1 LVFTNVY
8 YFCSST
14 FEKPK
19 KMKDLLEKFENKR
32 PEIVFEWKDAET
44 EAEGW
49 VVINSLR
56 GGAAGGGTRMRAG
69 LDKREVESLAKTME
83 VKFTVAGPAIGGAK
97 SGINFD
103 PKDPRKEG
111 VLRRWYAAVTPLLKH
126 YYGTGG
132 DLNVDEIHE
141 VIPMTEDCGVWHP
154 QEGVFNGHFQPR
166 EAQKI
171 NRIGQLRQGVLKVI
185 EDEQFTPSTQRKYVI
200 ADMITG
206 YGVAESVKHYYN
218 LWGGDIKGKKVI
230 VQGWGNVGSA
240 GAYYLAQQGAIIVGI
255 IDRVGGLI
263 KEDGFTFEEIKD
275 LFLNKNGNELVHPS
289 LLTYDEVNA
298 KVWDVKADVFIP
310 CAASR
315 LITED
320 QLSRMI
326 AAGIEVIAAGA
337 NVPFAD
343 PQIFFGPIAEKAD
356 AKISIIPDFISNCGM
371 ARVFAYLMSN
381 DLKVLTDEGIFEDT
395 SSTIKNALRNAHKI
409 NPTKIGIAKSAFELA
424 LKQLV

>member
-1 LVFTNVY
+1 
-8 YFCSST
+8 
-14 FEKPK
+14 
-19 KMKDLLEKFENKR
+19 MIDLLDKFENKT
-32 PEIVFEWKDAET
+32 PEIIFEWNDSETDAQ
-44 EAEGW
+44 GW

-56 GGAAGGGTRMRAG
+56 GGAAGGGTRMRVG
-69 LDKREVESLAKTME
+69 LDKHEVTSLAKTME
-83 VKFTVAGPAIGGAK
+83 VKFTVSGPAIGGAK

-103 PKDPRKEG
+103 PNDSRKEG
-111 VLRRWYAAVTPLLKH
+111 VLKRWYAAVTPLLKH

-141 VIPMTEDCGVWHP
+141 VIPITEDCGVWHP

-185 EDEQFTPSTQRKYVI
+185 EDTNYSPNVDRKYVI

-206 YGVAESVKHYYN
+206 YGVAESVKHYYDVY
-218 LWGGDIKGKKVI
+218 GGSVKGKKVI

-240 GAYYLAQQGAIIVGI
+240 AAYYLSQDGAQVVGI

-263 KEDGFTFEEIKD
+263 KEEGFSLEEIKT
-275 LFLNKNGNELVHPS
+275 LFLDKDGNKLNAPH
-289 LLTYDEVNA
+289 LLSFEEVNA
-298 KVWDVKADVFIP
+298 KIWDIKADVFTP

-315 LITED
+315 LITQD
-320 QLSRMI
+320 QLERMVN
-326 AAGIEVIAAGA
+326 AGVEVIAAGA

-343 PQIFFGPIAEKAD
+343 PEIFFGSIAEYAD
-356 AKISIIPDFISNCGM
+356 EKVSLIPDFISNCGM

-381 DLKVLTDEGIFEDT
+381 DLKELEDEAIFLDT
-395 SSTIKNALRNAHKI
+395 SNTIKDALIKSHQKNSDKY
-409 NPTKIGIAKSAFELA
+409 NIAKTAFEIA
-424 LKQLV
+424 LEQLI

>member
-1 LVFTNVY
+1 
-8 YFCSST
+8 
-14 FEKPK
+14 
-19 KMKDLLEKFENKR
+19 MKDLLEKFENKR

-56 GGAAGGGTRMRAG
+56 GGAAGGGTRMRSG

-111 VLRRWYAAVTPLLKH
+111 LLKRWYAAVTPLLKN

-141 VIPMTEDCGVWHP
+141 VIPMTENCGVLHP
-154 QEGVFNGHFQPR
+154 QEGVLNGHFKPSDEQR
-166 EAQKI
+166 K
-171 NRIGQLRQGVLKVI
+171 NRIEQLKSGVLKVI
-185 EDEQFTPSTQRKYVI
+185 DNPLLSPDVDRKYVV

-206 YGVAESVKHYYN
+206 YGVAQSIQHYYN
-218 LWGGDIKGKKVI
+218 IWGGSLKGKKVL
-230 VQGWGNVGSA
+230 VQGWGNVASA
-240 GAYYLAQQGAIIVGI
+240 GAYYLAQEGALIVGI

-263 KEDGFTFEEIKD
+263 KSEGFTFEEIKS
-275 LFLNKNGNELVHPS
+275 LYLNKNGNELNHEN
-289 LLTYDEVNA
+289 LLSYEDMNA
-298 KVWDVKADVFIP
+298 QIWDLKADVFIP
-310 CAASR
+310 CAG
-315 LITED
+315 
-320 QLSRMI
+320 SRMI
-326 AAGIEVIAAGA
+326 TQNQLDRMIKAGVEVISSGA

-343 PQIFFGPIAEKAD
+343 PQIFFGPIAEHAD
-356 AKISIIPDFISNCGM
+356 KNISIIPDFISNCGM
-371 ARVFAYLMSN
+371 ARVFAYLMSS
-381 DLKVLTDEGIFEDT
+381 DLEEITDNGIFADT
-395 SSTIKNALRNAHKI
+395 SKTIKTALEKTFAI
-409 NPTKIGIAKSAFELA
+409 NNKKTEIAKTAFEIA

>member
-1 LVFTNVY
+1 
-8 YFCSST
+8 
-14 FEKPK
+14 
-19 KMKDLLEKFENKR
+19 MRDLLEKFENKR
-32 PEIVFEWKDAET
+32 PEIVFEWKDSET
-44 EAEGW
+44 DAEGW

-103 PKDPRKEG
+103 PKDPRKNG

-141 VIPMTEDCGVWHP
+141 VIPITEDCGIWHP
-154 QEGVFNGHFQPR
+154 QEGVFNGHFQPK

-171 NRIGQLRQGVLKVI
+171 KRIGQLRQGVLKSI
-185 EDEQFTPSTQRKYVI
+185 EDPNFSPDPERKYVV

-206 YGVAESVKHYYN
+206 FGVAESIRHYYAI
-218 LWGGDIKGKKVI
+218 WGGTLSGKKVI

-240 GAYYLAQQGAIIVGI
+240 AAYYLTQEGAKIIGI

-263 KEDGFTFEEIKD
+263 NENGFSFEEIRS
-275 LFLNKNGNELVHPS
+275 LFLTKNGNELVHPH
-289 LLTYDEVNA
+289 LLTFEAVNA
-298 KVWDVKADVFIP
+298 KIWNLCAEIFIP

-315 LITED
+315 LITET
-320 QLSRMI
+320 QLDSMI
-326 AAGIEVIAAGA
+326 QNGMELISSGA

-343 PQIFFGPIAEKAD
+343 PQIFFGPIADKAD
-356 AKISIIPDFISNCGM
+356 NAISVIPDFISNCGM

-381 DLKVLTDEGIFEDT
+381 DLKVLTDSGIFEDT
-395 SSTIKNALRNAHKI
+395 SKIIREALEQAYSKNQSK
-409 NPTKIGIAKSAFELA
+409 TGIAKAAFEIA
-424 LKQLV
+424 LQQLV

>member
-1 LVFTNVY
+1 
-8 YFCSST
+8 
-14 FEKPK
+14 
-19 KMKDLLEKFENKR
+19 MKDLLEKFENKR

-56 GGAAGGGTRMRAG
+56 GGAAGGGTRMRSG

-111 VLRRWYAAVTPLLKH
+111 VLKRWYAAVTPLLKN

-141 VIPMTEDCGVWHP
+141 VIPMTENCGVLHP
-154 QEGVFNGHFQPR
+154 QEGVLNGHFKPSDEQR
-166 EAQKI
+166 K
-171 NRIGQLRQGVLKVI
+171 NRIGQLKSGVLKVI
-185 EDEQFTPSTQRKYVI
+185 ENPLLSPAVDRKYVV

-206 YGVAESVKHYYN
+206 YGVAQSIEHYYN
-218 LWGGDIKGKKVI
+218 IWGGTLKGKKVI
-230 VQGWGNVGSA
+230 VQGWGNVASA
-240 GAYYLAQQGAIIVGI
+240 GAYYLAQEGALIVGI

-263 KEDGFTFEEIKD
+263 NPEGFTFEEIKS
-275 LFLNKNGNELVHPS
+275 LYLNKKGNELNHEN
-289 LLTYDEVNA
+289 LLSYDAMNA
-298 KVWDVKADVFIP
+298 QIWDLKADVFIP
-310 CAASR
+310 CAG
-315 LITED
+315 
-320 QLSRMI
+320 SRMI
-326 AAGIEVIAAGA
+326 TQDQLDRMIKAGVEVISSGA

-343 PQIFFGPIAEKAD
+343 PQIFFGPIAEHAD
-356 AKISIIPDFISNCGM
+356 KNISIIPDFISNCGM
-371 ARVFAYLMSN
+371 ARVFAYLMSS
-381 DLKVLTDEGIFEDT
+381 DLDTITDNGIFADT
-395 SSTIKNALRNAHKI
+395 SETIKNALEKTFAI
-409 NPTKIGIAKSAFELA
+409 NQKKTEIAKTAFEIA